1 MTLATESHTDSIPLK
16 GTLAL
21 TLHSPVILNEVSVVP
36 LLPHQ
41 KRIPLFLHLPRIDD
55 INNIVNGDGRLG
67 NVGGNYNLSY
77 ARGRLYKHCLLFFT
91 G

>member
-1 MTLATESHTDSIPLK
+1 MMLVTESQYSIKEYLSIK
-16 GTLAL
+16 LN
-21 TLHSPVILNEVSVVP
+21 SSVILNEVFVVP

-41 KRIPLFLHLPRIDD
+41 KRIPLFFHLPRIDD
-55 INNIVNGDGRLG
+55 INNIINGYGALS

-77 ARGRLYKHCLLFFT
+77 TYWRFYKHRLLLFT